1 MPLYPSLVLKIKMEK
16 LLPKAMWMVKCMLQN
31 ISLPHAKAFAPKM
44 NLNLRRVYEAYKNEP
59 GFLIASHT
67 CMPETDSIP
76 VLKKYEAKM
85 LAGAL
90 TQNPNGS
97 YKIIHTDSL
106 EKFTNTNWY
115 FLTGDKILLYKLA
128 RQGYI
133 IDNDKP
139 DSTQHIGD
147 QFLHSQFF
155 ALVDKNNRVRGIYD
169 GLENREIEKLIGDI
183 KNLLKEKVTTKRF
196 MDGFG
201 NNPG

>member
-1 MPLYPSLVLKIKMEK
+1 MLGQRLQNLVLVFQTVEGIC
-16 LLPKAMWMVKCMLQN
+16 LPILDGWKA
-31 ISLPHAKAFAPKM
+31 
-44 NLNLRRVYEAYKNEP
+44 
-59 GFLIASHT
+59 
-67 CMPETDSIP
+67 D
-76 VLKKYEAKM
+76 
-85 LAGAL
+85 
-90 TQNPNGS
+90 GS

>member
-1 MPLYPSLVLKIKMEK
+1 
-16 LLPKAMWMVKCMLQN
+16 MLQ
-31 ISLPHAKAFAPKM
+31 KM

-139 DSTQHIGD
+139 DSTQHIG
-147 QFLHSQFF
+147 
-155 ALVDKNNRVRGIYD
+155 
-169 GLENREIEKLIGDI
+169 LENREIEKLIGDI